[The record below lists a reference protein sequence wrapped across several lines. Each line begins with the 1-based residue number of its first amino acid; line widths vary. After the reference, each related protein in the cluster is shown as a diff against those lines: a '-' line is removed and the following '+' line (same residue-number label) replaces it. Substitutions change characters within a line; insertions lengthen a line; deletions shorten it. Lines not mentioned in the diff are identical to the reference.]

1 MLHAFFDPHDPAYP
15 GHRHLWMAAPV
26 DAVRKIVAHKKLKW
40 SEQQIKV
47 VGTLLAHKSTV
58 ATIEVIENILEAEEM
73 IWDAIHSDRPA
84 YWSTL
89 VMHNVTFYLGVML
102 ILAAVYASY
111 GGRELFSAILGGVGL
126 ATIISLF
133 FRQPISGV
141 QRSIG
146 NLIQL
151 EVIYNSYT
159 KQLGY
164 WKAYE
169 RTSDVAI
176 KREVIQEI
184 EKCTQRTIRLIQKY
198 CERVELPSQRTRSP
212 KVAGGDTCNSDY

>member
-1 MLHAFFDPHDPAYP
+1 MEREEIRHVLRAFFDPHDPANP

-26 DAVRKIVAHKKLKW
+26 EAVRKVVAHKKLKW
-40 SEQQIKV
+40 NEQQIKV
-47 VGTLLAHKSTV
+47 VGTLLVQRSTIT
-58 ATIEVIENILEAEEM
+58 TIEMLEGILEAEEM

-89 VMHNVTFYLGVML
+89 VMHNVTFYLGVTL

-126 ATIISLF
+126 ATIIFLF
-133 FRQPISGV
+133 FRQPIRGV

-164 WKAYE
+164 WKPYA
-169 RTSDVAI
+169 RTANVEI
-176 KREVIQEI
+176 KSQVIPEI
-184 EKCTQRTIRLIQKY
+184 EKCTRRTIRLIEDY
-198 CERVELPSQRTRSP
+198 CERIELPSLGVEE
-212 KVAGGDTCNSDY
+212 K